1 MFAAVITQMERRKGG
16 RYFGGLFGYWVYLVL
31 GGTIILYSKVR
42 VAEEQVI
49 TKICLLAENS

>member
-1 MFAAVITQMERRKGG
+1 MERRKGG

-49 TKICLLAENS
+49 TKVCLLAHNS